1 MGHLDLANYAVGA
14 MLHRSLRSWL
24 TILGVVIGIAA
35 IVALVSIGY
44 GINSYITSQLEAFG
58 SNFVGVSAGSP
69 RTGGQ
74 AGMMAMSPFVG
85 SRGVILTTNDANAL
99 KGLPGVESVYTV
111 IGTRGDVE
119 YRGEVAGCA
128 VAGISA
134 GMFKD
139 FSRLLRIEEGRAFTE
154 SDSHV
159 VVVGKKVASGTFK
172 EDIKLER
179 TLTIGNA
186 SYRVIGL
193 LGKTEGSIFP
203 VDNVV
208 FMPYDDAQAYMADVK
223 EPNQVDLIVVQTA
236 PGADPD
242 EVAHEITLRLRNVR
256 HVTEDTQDFK
266 VSTPTTLLQRI
277 NAITSVLSLFL
288 AGIAAISLIVG
299 GVGIANTMFMA
310 VTERTQ
316 EIGVMKA
323 VGATERDI
331 LEVFLIESGLMGLI
345 GGILGAI
352 LGCAVSFALNQF
364 GVPAMLKPEVIAFA
378 ILFAFVVGAVS
389 GFFPARR
396 AARMEP
402 VEALGFG
409 R

>member
-1 MGHLDLANYAVGA
+1 MSHLDLARYAVSA

-44 GINSYITSQLEAFG
+44 GINSYITKQLEAFG
-58 SNFVGVSAGSP
+58 SNFVSVSPGSP

-74 AGMMAMSPFVG
+74 AAMFGTSPFVG
-85 SRGVILTTNDANAL
+85 TRAAILTTNDANAI
-99 KGLPGVESVYTV
+99 KGLAGVQSVYTI

-119 YRGEVAGCA
+119 YRGEIAGCA
-128 VAGISA
+128 VAGVSA
-134 GMFKD
+134 GLFKD
-139 FSRLLRIEEGRAFTE
+139 FSQMLTIEEGRALTE

-159 VVVGKKVASGTFK
+159 VVIGKKIANGTFK
-172 EDIKLER
+172 EEVELGR
-179 TLTIGNA
+179 TLIIGNT
-186 SYRVIGL
+186 SYRVVGL
-193 LGKTEGSIFP
+193 LGKTEGSPFP

-208 FMPYDDAQAYMADVK
+208 FMPYDDAQAYMTGIK

-236 PGADPD
+236 PSADPG
-242 EVAHEITLRLRNVR
+242 EVAHEITLKLRNVR
-256 HVTEDTQDFK
+256 HVSEETQDFK
-266 VSTPTTLLQRI
+266 VNTATTLLERI
-277 NAITSVLSLFL
+277 NTITSVLSLFL
-288 AGIAAISLIVG
+288 GGIAAISLIVG

-323 VGATERDI
+323 IGATERDI
-331 LEVFLIESGLMGLI
+331 LEIFLIESGLIGLV
-345 GGILGAI
+345 GGVLGVVLGA
-352 LGCAVSFALNQF
+352 AVSVILNQF
-364 GVPAMLKPEVIAFA
+364 GVPTTLKPELLVFA
-378 ILFAFVVGAVS
+378 VLFAFVVGAVS

-402 VEALGFG
+402 VVALGFG